1 MNAWGYLVGA
11 IIPGYIRY
19 FRGFIV
25 HMAKIVVVYHSG
37 YGHTQRLA
45 QCVAE
50 GANAE
55 LLAIDADGNLPEG
68 GWDTL
73 AAADGIIFGTPTYM
87 GGPSWQFKK
96 FADASSKAWY
106 AQQWKDKF
114 FGGFTN
120 SATMNGDKFATLSF
134 LWQLAMQHSGLW
146 ASLGIMPSN
155 HKAATRNSPNY
166 VGGYGGLLATTPS
179 DASAAEMLPGDLET
193 GKLYGQRVAEVV
205 ARKG

>member
-1 MNAWGYLVGA
+1 
-11 IIPGYIRY
+11 
-19 FRGFIV
+19 
-25 HMAKIVVVYHSG
+25 MAKIVVVYHSG
-37 YGHTQRLA
+37 YGHTQRVA
-45 QCVAE
+45 QSVAE

-96 FADASSKAWY
+96 FADASSKAWFS
-106 AQQWKDKF
+106 QQWKDKF

-120 SATMNGDKFATLSF
+120 SATMNGDKFATLTF
-134 LWQLAMQHSGLW
+134 LWQLSMQHSGLW
-146 ASLGIMPSN
+146 VSLGIMPSN
-155 HKAATRNSPNY
+155 NKAATRNSPNY
-166 VGGYGGLLATTPS
+166 VGGYGGLLTTSPS

-205 ARKG
+205 ARTKGQ